1 MTILGGPSRILAVL
15 LTFAIV
21 GGSLLV
27 VSPDAAAPFRGLD
40 VTWGQYARPGLTRYP
55 YVYVP
60 GETIRF
66 TIFAT
71 AGETYDAVV
80 VVRNPGFPRPWQV
93 LQNYDNVMIPAG
105 DSVTLEYAV
114 PGNLADGDLYEID
127 VGDVGY
133 IESNQL
139 GVWLDL
145 QRFAVQEYL
154 LQIEV
159 DRPAY
164 IGGDEV
170 IMTWTANK
178 LQDGSLAPAGFGQI
192 WAYNQNGDDLRTNPF
207 TFTAASGSTSFN
219 LPDLAD
225 PNFEGIVEGWFNSS
239 PVAPVYRFQW
249 TCVGLAVSYAVR
261 NLGACPISFFIDNL
275 GVIVN
280 VGSFQYPPGGIV
292 TVDVST
298 VVTNN
303 QASPSPFD
311 PPEPYIFVSIS
322 VWDITGTPVNKTLY
336 AAAGMRTDAHGDL
349 TYLFQLEATIADGST
364 FEVRANASHPNQI
377 WRWGAT
383 DTFMVRQAAAL
394 TLELQFDRNEYQAGD
409 TVRVTA
415 IPSGQGAATLTYIFQ
430 VRDTT
435 NGFCSIFTPNGNLL
449 ATSSQASPSFTYTI
463 NNNFDGTICFRV
475 TADDGQGNQ
484 VTSARAFN
492 VVFGWLLV
500 NADRLEY
507 SAGNR
512 ITITW
517 ELVSNRISPALAI
530 YYHEVRDA
538 NGNLVTSG
546 RAVSSFQF
554 DVPAAP
560 SSSYD
565 FVVTATE
572 AGRAVQGTVR
582 LTELTGFFLTVTFD
596 RSSYAPGDTIT
607 MQYSISGRSASS
619 ILPNTFVLAYGLLNG
634 PTRMTATA
642 SARGQLIYV
651 VPQGIDE
658 GDELFQVQELNTG
671 ANVFEVISIRG
682 LTVWFATLGDVPVI
696 VILMLVWLLLMTLL
710 MWRQGVFAG
719 LMKPRAPPQTA
730 PTAPSPSEPVHA
742 PASSPMTVTC
752 RSCGGPIEITT
763 SKRPIEVMC
772 PRCGNTEMV
781 A

>member
-15 LTFAIV
+15 LTLAIA
-21 GGSLLV
+21 GGSLFV

-66 TIFAT
+66 TIFAL
-71 AGETYDAVV
+71 AGEIYDAVV

-93 LQNYDNVMIPAG
+93 LQNEDNVMIPAG
-105 DSVTLEYAV
+105 DQVTLEYTV
-114 PGNLADGDLYEID
+114 LGNLPDGDLYEID
-127 VGDVGY
+127 VGDSNY

-139 GVWLDL
+139 GLVLGS
-145 QRFAVQEYL
+145 QRFAIQEYM

-170 IMTWTANK
+170 ILTWTANN
-178 LQDGSLAPAGFGQI
+178 LQDGSLAPVGVGQI
-192 WAYNQNGDDLRTNPF
+192 WVYNENGDDLRTNPF
-207 TFTAASGSTSFN
+207 SFTAPSGSTSFN

-225 PNFEGIVEGWFNSS
+225 PNFEGIVEGWFNNSAVT
-239 PVAPVYRFQW
+239 PVRFQW

-261 NLGACPISFFIDNL
+261 NLGFCPISFFIDNL

-280 VGSFQYPPGGIV
+280 VGSFQYPPEGIV
-292 TVDVST
+292 TVFVST

-311 PPEPYIFVSIS
+311 PPEPYIFVAIS
-322 VWDITGTPVNKTLY
+322 VWDITGTPVNTTY
-336 AAAGMRTDAHGDL
+336 GAAGMRTDAHGDL
-349 TYLFQLEATIADGST
+349 TFLFQLASNIADGST

-409 TVRVTA
+409 TVRVDA
-415 IPSGQGAATLTYIFQ
+415 IPSGQGTATLTYIFQ

-435 NGFCSIFTPNGNLL
+435 SGTCTIAFPDGTPL
-449 ATSSQASPSFTYTI
+449 ATSSQALARFTYTI
-463 NNNFDGTICFRV
+463 NNNFDGVICFRV
-475 TADDGQGNQ
+475 TVDDGQGNQ
-484 VTSARAFN
+484 VTSARAFT

-500 NADRLEY
+500 NADRVEY

-517 ELVSNRISPALAI
+517 ELVSNRISPALAT
-530 YYHEVRDA
+530 YFYEVRDA

-546 RAVSSFQF
+546 TATASFQF
-554 DVPAAP
+554 DVPTAP
-560 SSSYD
+560 SSFYD
-565 FVVTATE
+565 FIVTAME
-572 AGRAVQGTVR
+572 AGRAVQGSVR
-582 LTELTGFFLTVTFD
+582 LTELTGFFLFVTFD
-596 RSSYAPGDTIT
+596 RLSYAPGDTMTIQYAIT
-607 MQYSISGRSASS
+607 GRSASS

-634 PTRMTATA
+634 PIRMTST
-642 SARGQLIYV
+642 SSERGQLTYV

-658 GDELFQVQELNTG
+658 GNELFQVQEWNTG
-671 ANVFEVISIRG
+671 AGVFEVVSIRG
-682 LTVWFATLGDVPVI
+682 LTAWYATLGDVPWV
-696 VILMLVWLLLMTLL
+696 VILLIVWLVIMTLL
-710 MWRQGVFAG
+710 LWRQGTFAG
-719 LMKPRAPPQTA
+719 LLKPRGPPKTVPAAP
-730 PTAPSPSEPVHA
+730 PSPSEPVHA
-742 PASSPMTVTC
+742 PASSPMTVAC